1 MVQEYCAWIYAASR
15 VRDPLCGVR
24 EIDAPWLFEA
34 SKAFKRICI
43 VTRSLP
49 LDKVRNIGIM
59 AHIDA
64 GKTTV
69 SERILFFSGR
79 THRIGETHNGAAT
92 MDWMEQER
100 ERGITITSAAT
111 ACKWKGYKVNI
122 IDTPGHV
129 DFTAEVER
137 SLRVLDGAV
146 AVFCAVAGVQ
156 PQSETVWRQ
165 ADRYRVPRMA
175 FINKMDR
182 VGADFEKAI
191 RTMRDRLGANPVP
204 IQLPVGSEDKFNGL
218 IDLVEMRA
226 YTWEGEGVEIQPIE
240 MDIPAELQ
248 AKADEWRH
256 NLIEAAAEA
265 DDALMEKYLAEEEL
279 TIDEIK
285 AAIRKGTIEGHFTP
299 VVGGTAL
306 KSKGVQLML
315 DAVTAYLPSPLD
327 VDEIDG
333 TVPHEAEK
341 KLCRHPS
348 DDEPFSALAF
358 KIVTDPHV
366 GKLTFVRVYSG
377 VLTAGDQ
384 VLNARTGRKERLGRL
399 LEMHANERSDLQELR
414 AGDIGAVIG
423 CKNTTTGDTLCSP
436 DKPIAL
442 MAVDF
447 PEPVVHIAIEPKT
460 KADQDKMSEA
470 LVKLAEEDPTF
481 RVRSDEETGQ
491 TIIAGMGELHLD
503 IIVDRMRREFKVEG
517 NVGKPMVAYRES
529 IRRKAEGEM
538 KFVRQSGGRGQYGH
552 VVLTLEPGESNSGFT
567 FESKIV
573 GGVIPKEYIPAVEKG
588 CKEAIASGVIT
599 GYPMV
604 DVKVTL
610 TFGSFHEVDSSEMA
624 FQIAGSMAV
633 KKAAPNAG
641 PVLLEPVMKVE
652 VITPDEYTGDVIG
665 DFNSRRGRLEG
676 MESEGSTQTINA
688 FVPLAEM
695 FGYANALRSR
705 TQGRASYSMEFANYE
720 PAPTGVANEIMEKA
734 GSSFRF

>member
-1 MVQEYCAWIYAASR
+1 VA
-15 VRDPLCGVR
+15 
-24 EIDAPWLFEA
+24 
-34 SKAFKRICI
+34 
-43 VTRSLP
+43 RSLP
-49 LDKVRNIGIM
+49 LNKVRNIGIM

-69 SERILFFSGR
+69 TERVLFYSGR
-79 THRIGETHNGAAT
+79 VHRVGEVHDGAAT
-92 MDWMEQER
+92 MDFMDQER
-100 ERGITITSAAT
+100 ERGITIASAAT
-111 ACKWKGYKVNI
+111 ACEWNGHKINI

-165 ADRYRVPRMA
+165 ADRYHVPRLA

-182 VGADFEKAI
+182 VGADFAKAFGS
-191 RTMRDRLGANPVP
+191 MKERLGANPVP
-204 IQLPVGSEDKFNGL
+204 IQLPIGAEDQFNGVV
-218 IDLVEMRA
+218 DLVEMKA
-226 YTWEGEGVEIQPIE
+226 YTWQGEGAATEQVEIE
-240 MDIPAELQ
+240 IPAELKEQ
-248 AKADEWRH
+248 AEDWRRE
-256 NLIEAAAEA
+256 LVEAAAEA
-265 DDALMEKYLAEEEL
+265 DEALMEKYFAEEEITL
-279 TIDEIK
+279 EELK
-285 AAIRKGTIEGHFTP
+285 AAIRKATLNNIFTP
-299 VVGGTAL
+299 VLAGTAL
-306 KSKGVQLML
+306 RSKGVRLML
-315 DAVTAYLPSPLD
+315 NAVTDYLPSPVD
-327 VDEIDG
+327 VDEITG
-333 TVPHEAEK
+333 TDPRDTEK
-341 KLCRHPS
+341 PLSRKPS

-366 GKLTFVRVYSG
+366 GRLTFIRVYSG
-377 VLTAGDQ
+377 VLKAGDQ
-384 VLNARTGRKERLGRL
+384 VLNTRSTKKERLGRL
-399 LEMHANERSDLQELR
+399 LEMHADERSDLTELR
-414 AGDIGAVIG
+414 AGAIGAVIG
-423 CKNTTTGDTLCSP
+423 CKNTTTGDTLCDY
-436 DKPIAL
+436 DKPITL

-503 IIVDRMRREFKVEG
+503 IIVDRMKREFKVEA

-529 IRRKAEGEM
+529 IRKAAEAET

-552 VVLTLEPGESNSGFT
+552 VVLTLEPGEANTGFT

-573 GGVIPKEYIPAVEKG
+573 GGVIPKEYIPAVMKG
-588 CKEAIASGVIT
+588 CKEAVETGVIT

-610 TFGSFHEVDSSEMA
+610 TFGSYHEVDSSEMA
-624 FQIAGSMAV
+624 FQIAGSMAL
-633 KKAAPNAG
+633 KQAAPKAS

-652 VITPDEYTGDVIG
+652 VVTPDEYTGDVIG

-705 TQGRASYSMEFANYE
+705 TQGRASYSMQFASYE
-720 PAPTGVANEIMEKA
+720 PAPTAVANEVMEKA
-734 GSSFRF
+734 GSTFRF